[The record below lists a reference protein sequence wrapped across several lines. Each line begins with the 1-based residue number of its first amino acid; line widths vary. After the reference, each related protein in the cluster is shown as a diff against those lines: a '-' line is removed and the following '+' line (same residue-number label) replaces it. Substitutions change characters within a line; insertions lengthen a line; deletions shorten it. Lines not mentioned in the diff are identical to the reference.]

1 MATVVSRRS
10 ACARQEVPV
19 LLRRQHPR
27 RHPLLLH
34 LQNVSRHPKLTARE
48 QDAKDQAT
56 AKRLVGAAVLTA
68 KRRDTSGKY
77 RRHPLLLHL
86 QNVSR
91 HPKLTAREQDAKD
104 QATAKRLVGAAV
116 LTAERRDTS
125 GKYNIIRHYIRQQQ
139 QKNKVT

>member
-19 LLRRQHPR
+19 LLRRQNPR

-77 RRHPLLLHL
+77 
-86 QNVSR
+86 N
-91 HPKLTAREQDAKD
+91 
-104 QATAKRLVGAAV
+104 
-116 LTAERRDTS
+116 
-125 GKYNIIRHYIRQQQ
+125 NIIRSLSPQQQQRRPPLRQQQ